1 MRVNIYDPDNI
12 QKGRMILLN
21 IAEDLKAD
29 CKMTVS
35 PEAQKVE
42 EEKQGAAQK
51 KPTSIEDIEVA
62 AEKSA
67 EIRN

>member
-21 IAEDLKAD
+21 IAEDLKSD

-35 PEAQKVE
+35 PEAQRVE
-42 EEKQGAAQK
+42 EE
-51 KPTSIEDIEVA
+51 V
-62 AEKSA
+62 
-67 EIRN
+67 